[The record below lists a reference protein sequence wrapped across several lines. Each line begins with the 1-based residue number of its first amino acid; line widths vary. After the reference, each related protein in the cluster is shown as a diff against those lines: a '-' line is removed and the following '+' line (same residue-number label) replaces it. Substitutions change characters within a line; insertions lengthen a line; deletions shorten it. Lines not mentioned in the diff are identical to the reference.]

1 MIGNSRWHW
10 ATGRPGSLDSW
21 SGAPGKDKPQGLT
34 GWAAVGPVPAGLP
47 QERRVL
53 TGAVPLGDLPPWL
66 GVDRALGG
74 WWAWRQ
80 SRAPVLVVDAG
91 TALSLTRV
99 SAEGC
104 FAGGRLMAGVALQL
118 RALGAGTAGLP
129 GLELPVALPQQRWPS
144 ATAEAMAS
152 GVLRGV
158 AAAVAQAAREAVG
171 ESPRCRLWI
180 TGGDGELLLPLVR
193 ELLVERAQ
201 EVQWAPALAL
211 EALAALRPGPDR

>member
-10 ATGRPGSLDSW
+10 ATGQPGSLHCW
-21 SGAPGKDKPQGLT
+21 SGAPDEGKPETLT

-47 QERRVL
+47 PERRVL
-53 TGAVPLGDLPPWL
+53 TGEVPLGDLPPWL

-80 SRAPVLVVDAG
+80 SGAPVLVADAG

-104 FAGGRLMAGVALQL
+104 FAGGRLMAGAGLQL
-118 RALGAGTAGLP
+118 RALGARTAGLP
-129 GLELPVALPQQRWPS
+129 RLEFPVALPQQRWPS
-144 ATAEAMAS
+144 PTAEAMAA

-158 AAAVAQAAREAVG
+158 AAAVAQAACEAVG
-171 ESPRCRLWI
+171 GSPGGHLWI

-193 ELLVERAQ
+193 ELLMESAL
-201 EVQWAPALAL
+201 EVRLAPALVL
-211 EALAALRPGPDR
+211 EALAALRPGPGR

>member
-10 ATGRPGSLDSW
+10 ATGQPGSLRCW
-21 SGAPGKDKPQGLT
+21 SGAPGAEKPEGLT
-34 GWAAVGPVPAGLP
+34 GWAAVGPVPAWLP
-47 QERRVL
+47 LERRL
-53 TGAVPLGDLPPWL
+53 LSGEVPLGDQPAWL

-80 SRAPVLVVDAG
+80 SGAPVLVADAG

-104 FAGGRLMAGVALQL
+104 FAGGQLLAGAALQL

-144 ATAEAMAS
+144 ATAEAMAA
-152 GVLRGV
+152 GVLRGL
-158 AAAVAQAAREAVG
+158 AAAVAQAALEAVA
-171 ESPRCRLWI
+171 EAPRCRLWI

-193 ELLVERAQ
+193 ELLVERDLQ
-201 EVQWAPALAL
+201 VQPAPALVL
-211 EALAALRPGPDR
+211 EALAALRPDPGR